1 MPEEPEPDDE
11 IVKQILSY
19 FVRNPQ
25 AVDGVEGIARWR
37 LLEEQI
43 HRTVE
48 QSQVAL
54 DWLVAKSYLQEVHKA
69 GSERLF
75 RLNAQR
81 HADAARFLADK
92 ETSLGRS
99 KAAST
104 VRKNQGTV
112 AVSEK
117 LTPANRKS

>member
-1 MPEEPEPDDE
+1 LPEELDPDGE

-25 AVDGVEGIARWR
+25 AVDSVEGIARWR

-43 HRTVE
+43 HRTVK

-54 DWLVAKSYLQEVHKA
+54 DWLAANGYLDEVCEA
-69 GSERLF
+69 GSQRLF

-81 HADAARFLADK
+81 HADAATFLAGK
-92 ETSLGRS
+92 EPG
-99 KAAST
+99 K
-104 VRKNQGTV
+104 KQGGEHG
-112 AVSEK
+112 SEK
-117 LTPANRKS
+117 PEQSQSV